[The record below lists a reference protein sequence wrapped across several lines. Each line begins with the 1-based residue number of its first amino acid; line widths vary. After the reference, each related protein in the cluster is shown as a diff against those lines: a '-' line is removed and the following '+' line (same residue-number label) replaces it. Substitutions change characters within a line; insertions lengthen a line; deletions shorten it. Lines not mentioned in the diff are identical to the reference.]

1 MNLSIAT
8 AVKNFGRVAEEAC
21 KAELVQSCLK
31 KTHFGTSELEQ
42 PDCRPEKKGGEI
54 TYVSQGDTW

>member
-1 MNLSIAT
+1 MRQYDDDFQRNLMNLSIAT

-31 KTHFGTSELEQ
+31 KTHFGTSELE
-42 PDCRPEKKGGEI
+42 
-54 TYVSQGDTW
+54 